1 MASERGFTV
10 SNDTIRR
17 RLDATGLCVGIP
29 KKGKTLIR
37 AKHMKIRFKS
47 EEEYET
53 WTTKYQKR
61 VLWTDEFKSNLF
73 GSDGGRYIRRPKR
86 TKMGTRTNV

>member
-1 MASERGFTV
+1 
-10 SNDTIRR
+10 
-17 RLDATGLCVGIP
+17 
-29 KKGKTLIR
+29 
-37 AKHMKIRFKS
+37 MKIRFKS